1 VGRLVLTHIPP
12 WHDPAVCLAEA
23 GEAYDGPLEAA
34 ATGSTYTL

>member
-1 VGRLVLTHIPP
+1 
-12 WHDPAVCLAEA
+12 VCLAEA